1 MRARQLS
8 LRFSLI
14 TIAVAAIAL
23 TYATR
28 QRRIAS
34 HLRAFDSSVELYYRY
49 QYNDYEDVD
58 HYSLDRDAQLS
69 PALSYFG
76 PDVASTIVKVSS
88 RGSDDPAEIAKFS
101 SRLPHLR
108 QLAIQDAPLKDADLL
123 PIATLSKIRGL
134 YLRGTAITDDAVTI
148 LSQLSS
154 LRVLNVTNTSLS
166 PEAIDRLRESLPDTR
181 VHAGPSS
188 GGMM

>member
-1 MRARQLS
+1 MRTRQLS

-14 TIAVAAIAL
+14 TIAVVAIAF

-34 HLRAFDSSVELYYRY
+34 HLRASDSNIELYYRY
-49 QYNDYEDVD
+49 QYKDYEDVD
-58 HYSLDRDAQLS
+58 HYSLNRDAQLS
-69 PALSYFG
+69 HALRCVG

-88 RGSDDPAEIAKFS
+88 RGSDDPAEIARFS

-108 QLAIQDAPLKDADLL
+108 QLVIQDAPLKDGDLL
-123 PIATLSKIRGL
+123 PIAALSNIRGL
-134 YLRGTAITDDAVTI
+134 YLRGTAITDDAVAI

-166 PEAIDRLRESLPDTR
+166 PEAIDQLREALPDTR